1 MNWIEFVK
9 DYAKKNNIKYNEALK
24 QAKGAWAEHKKK
36 NPTSHSKAK
45 PKKLKMPKAEE
56 KGKSKY
62 VKDKIKYLKKQLAF
76 QKSRL

>member
-9 DYAKKNNIKYNEALK
+9 DYAKKNNIKYNEALSK
-24 QAKGAWAEHKKK
+24 AKGAWAEHKKK

-45 PKKLKMPKAEE
+45 PKKPKTEE
-56 KGKSKY
+56 KGKKKY

-76 QKSRL
+76 QKSRA